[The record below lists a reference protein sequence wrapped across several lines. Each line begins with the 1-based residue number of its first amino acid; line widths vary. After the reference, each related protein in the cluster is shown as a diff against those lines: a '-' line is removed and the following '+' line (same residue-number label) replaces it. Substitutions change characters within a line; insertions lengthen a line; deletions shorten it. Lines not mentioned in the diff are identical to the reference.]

1 MTNPQHPPGAAFRDR
16 ARPRALQHLAHDR
29 PMSLPDAAAY
39 LGRIT
44 GQKPHV
50 STLWRWC
57 LKGCKGVKLESIC
70 LGGKR
75 LVTAAAIDQFIDAS
89 TRRRS
94 DAHAS
99 PPAASPRPPAHV
111 MRHNERRQS
120 QIEAARRRVDELTGV
135 TKRSRPGQVGTAV
148 SRSAGSP
155 ARPAP
160 DSAPRRPG

>member
-1 MTNPQHPPGAAFRDR
+1 M
-16 ARPRALQHLAHDR
+16 ALT
-29 PMSLPDAAAY
+29 DAATY

-57 LKGCKGVKLESIC
+57 LKGCKGVKLDSIC

-89 TRRRS
+89 TRRQTE
-94 DAHAS
+94 AQTP

-111 MRHNERRQS
+111 MRHNERRRS
-120 QIEAARRRVDELTGV
+120 EIEAARQRIDRLTGV
-135 TKRSRPGQVGTAV
+135 KRPTQS
-148 SRSAGSP
+148 
-155 ARPAP
+155 
-160 DSAPRRPG
+160 